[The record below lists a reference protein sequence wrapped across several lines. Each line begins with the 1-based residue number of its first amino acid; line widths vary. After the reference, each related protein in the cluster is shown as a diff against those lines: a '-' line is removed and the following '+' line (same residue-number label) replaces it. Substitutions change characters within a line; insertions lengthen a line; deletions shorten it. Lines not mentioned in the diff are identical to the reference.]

1 MLIKICCICFPGAVS
16 REIKE
21 QFPLVST
28 REKIE
33 TENWPGKN
41 VEIELSLFT
50 GYIHLAI
57 DRLIWGADLQYPT
70 SLIE

>member
-1 MLIKICCICFPGAVS
+1 MLIKISCICFPGAVS

-21 QFPLVST
+21 HFTLVST

-41 VEIELSLFT
+41 LKIE
-50 GYIHLAI
+50 
-57 DRLIWGADLQYPT
+57 
-70 SLIE
+70 